1 MAAYLNIFTVV
12 TSSLF
17 GFFCLTYLLLSPR
30 WAPTMSALPWSSREL
45 EIRTVFR
52 QNLAPCN
59 LFLLFAKTGRF
70 TRIWLEKK
78 NSLSTGVTSLE
89 DGLVL
94 KSPGGETAW

>member
-52 QNLAPCN
+52 QNLSQSLLLALCN
-59 LFLLFAKTGRF
+59 LFRLLVKTG
-70 TRIWLEKK
+70 
-78 NSLSTGVTSLE
+78 
-89 DGLVL
+89 
-94 KSPGGETAW
+94 

>member
-17 GFFCLTYLLLSPR
+17 GFFCLTYLLLLPR

-52 QNLAPCN
+52 QNLSQSLLLALCN
-59 LFLLFAKTGRF
+59 LFRLLVKTG
-70 TRIWLEKK
+70 
-78 NSLSTGVTSLE
+78 
-89 DGLVL
+89 
-94 KSPGGETAW
+94 

>member
-17 GFFCLTYLLLSPR
+17 GFFCLSYMLLLPR
-30 WAPTMSALPWSSREL
+30 WVPTMSALPWSSREL

-59 LFLLFAKTGRF
+59 LFCTLSKLADLQEYGLKRKT
-70 TRIWLEKK
+70 LCPQ
-78 NSLSTGVTSLE
+78 V
-89 DGLVL
+89 
-94 KSPGGETAW
+94 